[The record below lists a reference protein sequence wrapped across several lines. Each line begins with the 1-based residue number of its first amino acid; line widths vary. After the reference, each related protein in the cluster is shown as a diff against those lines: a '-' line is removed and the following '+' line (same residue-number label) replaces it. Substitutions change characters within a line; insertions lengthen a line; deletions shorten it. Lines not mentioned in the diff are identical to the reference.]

1 MARSFAL
8 GIAAFATTL
17 LILVVQ
23 SAAFGINPFS

>member
-1 MARSFAL
+1 MARSFAV

-17 LILVVQ
+17 LILAAQ